1 MTKDQAGDPLPSHP
15 QLSAEILL
23 HRREGGGGGVYFGAS
38 DAVAAPLWLDR
49 ELLMSKEGWQKWLL
63 LFLTSDLTLM
73 INIMFSL
80 FHHGLSELL
89 QGCIGHVMVLILHF
103 QSKTN

>member
-23 HRREGGGGGVYFGAS
+23 HRREGEVGGGGVCVYFRAS

-49 ELLMSKEGWQKWLL
+49 ELLMSKEGWQKWL
-63 LFLTSDLTLM
+63 
-73 INIMFSL
+73 
-80 FHHGLSELL
+80 
-89 QGCIGHVMVLILHF
+89 
-103 QSKTN
+103 

>member
-23 HRREGGGGGVYFGAS
+23 HRREGEVGGGGVGGGVCVYFRAS

-49 ELLMSKEGWQKWLL
+49 ELLMSKEG
-63 LFLTSDLTLM
+63 
-73 INIMFSL
+73 
-80 FHHGLSELL
+80 
-89 QGCIGHVMVLILHF
+89 
-103 QSKTN
+103 

>member
-23 HRREGGGGGVYFGAS
+23 HRREGEVGGGGVCVYFRAS

-49 ELLMSKEGWQKWLL
+49 ELLMSKEG
-63 LFLTSDLTLM
+63 
-73 INIMFSL
+73 
-80 FHHGLSELL
+80 
-89 QGCIGHVMVLILHF
+89 
-103 QSKTN
+103 